1 MTPYPSMGPPSF
13 EDLKE
18 SIDYRLQQTGEIL
31 GELEYELADCSADEF
46 YGYISRDTH
55 HGSAVTVRDI
65 IGNEYLMFHELVEVS
80 ELKRL
85 GIPVGEDTHSKS
97 PREKV
102 YEAHLNAMEFELEY
116 ALLLED
122 YYWLKHRLTYH
133 WATTLKDK
141 NLSGEL
147 KERAQEIYDHYKMYR
162 DY

>member
-1 MTPYPSMGPPSF
+1 MGPPSF
-13 EDLKE
+13 DELKE
-18 SIDYRLQQTGEIL
+18 SIEYRLEQTNELL
-31 GELEYELADCSADEF
+31 GELEYDVTECSADEF

-55 HGSAVTVRDI
+55 HGKAVTVRDI
-65 IGNEYLMFHELVEVS
+65 IGNEYLMFHEVVEVS

-85 GIPVGEDTHSKS
+85 GVPVGEDTHTKG

-122 YYWLKHRLTYH
+122 YYWLKHRLAYH
-133 WATTLKDK
+133 EATTLKDK

-147 KERAQEIYDHYKMYR
+147 KERTQEIHDHYKQYI

>member
-1 MTPYPSMGPPSF
+1 MNPPAF
-13 EDLKE
+13 DELKE
-18 SIDYRLQQTGEIL
+18 SIEYRLEQTNEIL
-31 GELEYELADCSADEF
+31 GELEFEVAECSAEEF

-55 HGSAVTVRDI
+55 HGKAVTVRDI
-65 IGNEYLMFHELVEVS
+65 IGNEYLMFHEVVEVS

-85 GIPVGEDTHSKS
+85 GVPVGEDTHSKG

-122 YYWLKHRLTYH
+122 YYWLKHRLGYH
-133 WATTLKDK
+133 GATTLKD
-141 NLSGEL
+141 NSLGGGL
-147 KERAQEIYDHYKMYR
+147 KERAQEIYDHYKQYN